1 MSFSALKDLIKVAK
15 SLKELEEP
23 VVLVGGYAVFLLI
36 DPRHRPTL
44 RTTEDVDLVFKATT
58 TVDYYRMTERLRNLG
73 FYECVDHG
81 APICRWV
88 VDGILVDVM
97 PCGEDALGFSNRW
110 YPLAMQDP
118 ITVELEPGLP
128 IAVARPLV
136 YLGTKFEALTNRGDS
151 ILIGDT
157 DLEDIVTVMAYG
169 EEVLPELA
177 NTDPDL
183 RAYLQDQAKR
193 LLSMNNI
200 SELVSGC
207 LSGES
212 QSQACV
218 PRVIEALHVVSAG
231 SVIALSQE
239 HLNLLSRPGLLS
251 GKGGHQNYFRALS
264 RQRSGNRQAISLDQV
279 QQARE
284 RLATLR
290 GTGTWQ
296 TAYSAVLHYFPES

>member
-1 MSFSALKDLIKVAK
+1 MSFSALEDLIKVTNR
-15 SLKELEEP
+15 LRELEEP
-23 VVLVGGYAVFLLI
+23 VVLVGGYAVFLLV

-44 RTTEDVDLVFKATT
+44 RTTEDVDYVFKAHTT
-58 TVDYYRMTERLRNLG
+58 LDYYRMAERLRSLG
-73 FYECVDHG
+73 FCECVDHG

-110 YPLAMQDP
+110 YPLAVQDP

-136 YLGTKFEALTNRGDS
+136 YLGTKFEAMTNRGDS
-151 ILIGDT
+151 NLIGDT

-169 EEVLPELA
+169 KEVLPELA
-177 NTDPDL
+177 NTNPDL
-183 RAYLQDQAKR
+183 RRYLQDQATR
-193 LLSMNNI
+193 LLSLKNI

-218 PRVIEALHVVSAG
+218 PRVLEALQIVSTG
-231 SVIALSQE
+231 SVITLSQE
-239 HLNLLSRPGLLS
+239 HLTLLSRPGLLS

-264 RQRSGNRQAISLDQV
+264 RQRSGNLQAISLAQV
-279 QQARE
+279 QQAKE

-290 GTGTWQ
+290 GSGTWQ
-296 TAYSAVLHYFPES
+296 TAYSVVLHYFRES

>member
-1 MSFSALKDLIKVAK
+1 MSFSALEDLIKVAK
-15 SLKELEEP
+15 SLRELDEP
-23 VVLVGGYAVFLLI
+23 VVLVGGYAVFLLV

-44 RTTEDVDLVFKATT
+44 RTTEDVDYVFNAST
-58 TVDYYRMTERLRNLG
+58 TVDYYRMAERLRNLG
-73 FYECVDHG
+73 FSECVDHG

-88 VDGILVDVM
+88 MDGVLVDVM

-110 YPLAMQDP
+110 YPLALQDP

-128 IAVARPLV
+128 VSVARPLV
-136 YLGTKFEALTNRGDS
+136 YLGTKFEALTNRGS
-151 ILIGDT
+151 KHLIGDT

-169 EEVLPELA
+169 EDILPELA
-177 NTDPDL
+177 DADPAL
-183 RAYLQDQAKR
+183 RTYLQDQATR
-193 LLSMNNI
+193 LLTMKNI

-207 LSGES
+207 LSSES

-218 PRVIEALHVVSAG
+218 PRVIEALHVIRSG

-239 HLNLLSRPGLLS
+239 HLDFLNKPSLLS
-251 GKGGHQNYFRALS
+251 GKGGHQDYFRTLS

-290 GTGTWQ
+290 GAGTWQ
-296 TAYSAVLHYFPES
+296 SAYSAVLYYFPES